1 VRRIA
6 SPALFVVCGIVTAL
20 LGVVGWVSLVSI
32 VTGLASGAHEEPLVL
47 LLLAAVPLAGLT
59 GWATWRLAPG

>member
-6 SPALFVVCGIVTAL
+6 TTALFVACGIVTAL
-20 LGVVGWVSLVSI
+20 LGVVGLVSFVVV
-32 VTGLASGAHEEPLVL
+32 VTGLASGAHEEGVVL

-59 GWATWRLAPG
+59 GWATWRLAPR